1 MSRKSPIP
9 VNARHQFALYMALH
23 DDPALSERKRFEQLE
38 GAAARFC
45 RNNQLNFAD
54 SYEAAHQYLR
64 MKQELDLAKEAPEW
78 ASA

>member
-38 GAAARFC
+38 DAAARFC

-64 MKQELDLAKEAPEW
+64 MKQEIELAQEG
-78 ASA
+78 SAQ